1 MKKRKC
7 PMKFFWFFPPIPV
20 SWQAE
25 KGILQEHFLEIFFNT
40 FTVSE
45 SQKIDE
51 TSGLHNSLAR

>member
-1 MKKRKC
+1 V
-7 PMKFFWFFPPIPV
+7 PNEVLLVFPPIPV

-40 FTVSE
+40 FAVSE

-51 TSGLHNSLAR
+51 NSGLHNSLAR